1 MESYLLDWAN
11 LLLRWVHVI
20 TAIAWIGS
28 SFYFVFLD
36 SSLTPPVDEDL
47 QRQGV
52 SGELWA
58 VHGGGFYHPVKFAVK
73 PPELPPN
80 LHWFYWES
88 YSTWL
93 SGMALFTVS
102 YLWSAG
108 TYLIDKSLMDWSPG
122 AAIGVALSFFVV
134 FWMLY
139 DGICRLFGQR
149 NFRWAAPRKIRPL
162 GGQHITRSE
171 KRGGEINGD
180 AIVAA
185 LVLVLVG
192 AASWLAC
199 HWFAGRAAFMLV
211 GAMIATAMSA
221 NVFFWIIPGQRKV
234 VAAIKAG
241 QPVDPVHGQC
251 GKQRSVHNT
260 YFTLPVL
267 FAMLSN
273 HYSFTYGHPQNWLVL
288 ILMMLAGALIR
299 QFFVM
304 RHGYKLGR
312 NRNPWP
318 YALVG
323 VLLIAGAIVWM
334 KPPPVPASQVAINS
348 IADGAYSTGATG
360 NNDYV
365 NLKKVLAQHCYLCH
379 GAQLQMKN
387 VRLDSPGLLKQHAQ
401 AVYQQVVVSKTMPM
415 NNSTGITE
423 AERALVKQWF
433 EAGAKTP

>member
-20 TAIAWIGS
+20 TAIAWVGS

-47 QRQGV
+47 KKQGV

-58 VHGGGFYHPVKFAVK
+58 LHGGGFYHPVKFAVR
-73 PPELPPN
+73 PPQLPAH

-93 SGMALFTVS
+93 SGFALFTVS
-102 YLWSAG
+102 YLWNAG
-108 TYLIDKSLMDWSPG
+108 TYLVDKSLMNWSPG
-122 AAIGVALSFFVV
+122 AAVAVALSFFVV

-139 DGICRLFGQR
+139 DAICQLFGQR
-149 NFRWAAPRKIRPL
+149 K
-162 GGQHITRSE
+162 
-171 KRGGEINGD
+171 NGD
-180 AIVAA
+180 AIVGA
-185 LVLVLVG
+185 LVAVLVC

-199 HWFAGRAAFMLV
+199 HWFAGRAAFLLV
-211 GAMIATAMSA
+211 GAMMATAMSA
-221 NVFFWIIPGQRKV
+221 NVFFWIIPGQHKV

-241 QPVDPVHGQC
+241 EPVDPVHGQR

-273 HYSFTYGHPQNWLVL
+273 HYSFTWSHPQNWLVL
-288 ILMMLAGALIR
+288 ILMMLAGAAIR
-299 QFFVM
+299 QFFVL
-304 RHGYKLGR
+304 RHGWKLGR
-312 NRNPWP
+312 NRHPLA

-323 VLLIAGAIVWM
+323 VAVIIGVIVWM
-334 KPPPVPASQVAINS
+334 KPVPAVGNAVAINS
-348 IADGAYSTGATG
+348 IAAGAHPAAG
-360 NNDYV
+360 NDTIPYEKV
-365 NLKKVLAQHCYLCH
+365 AKVLEQRCYQCH

-387 VRLDSPGLLKQHAQ
+387 MRLDSPELLKQHAQ
-401 AVYQQVVVSKTMPM
+401 AVYQQAVVTKLMPM
-415 NNSTGITE
+415 NNATGITDD
-423 AERALVKQWF
+423 ERALIGQWF
-433 EAGAKTP
+433 LAGAKAP